1 MPEAAL
7 SGGLDDRAGSD
18 PLVFAEKLLGLLDAG
33 RYTATYKFA
42 VLIALIDECVESVD
56 DQGHPPARVSGLRIG
71 TRVLGLFWP
80 QAIAYRAGAGDDME
94 PVHLRHSTQPND
106 LVRVISDYRIERGVG
121 PGVPL
126 EAARRSDPAGLA
138 HLERRVVTT
147 VIRMPI
153 PRLQRLSTGV
163 GFSEDRFLYDFGW
176 SEDVSESRVR
186 AGDFDD
192 TLHLRP
198 GVGAWLVRLA
208 GVLRPII
215 QQRWA
220 AFVADRSRTTVE
232 AAWLDEFLFGA
243 TRVGLDRIRLPLL
256 EAQDHSCFYCRQPVP
271 LGGAQVDH
279 FIPWIRHPDN
289 GLDNL
294 VAAHTRCNNNK
305 RDTLASAEHL
315 EAWVDRVSAPNAALA
330 QLRSSGLWPSEPARS
345 LGAARATY
353 LWVPEGTP
361 LWSAVGLYRRA
372 DPRRLRSILIA

>member
-1 MPEAAL
+1 MAAGGKGPPTLAAVPEAAVPR
-7 SGGLDDRAGSD
+7 GLDDGGGSD

-56 DQGHPPARVSGLRIG
+56 DQGQPPVTVSGLRIG

-80 QAIAYRAGAGDDME
+80 QAIAYRAGAGHDME

-106 LVRVISDYRIERGVG
+106 LVRVISDYRIERGIG
-121 PGVPL
+121 PGVTL
-126 EAARRSDPAGLA
+126 QAARRADPAGLA

-153 PRLQRLSTGV
+153 PRLQRLSTGA

-176 SEDVSESRVR
+176 SEDVAESRVR

-220 AFVADRSRTTVE
+220 TFVAERSRSTVE

-243 TRVGLDRIRLPLL
+243 TRIGLDRIRLPLL
-256 EAQDHSCFYCRQPVP
+256 EAQDHSCFYCRRPVP
-271 LGGAQVDH
+271 PGGAQVDH

-294 VAAHTRCNNNK
+294 VAAHARCNNNK
-305 RDTLASAEHL
+305 RDTLASAEL
-315 EAWVDRVSAPNAALA
+315 TPSGSAPSSSGEAVVPT
-330 QLRSSGLWPSEPARS
+330 LRSCSASTPRCGC
-345 LGAARATY
+345 
-353 LWVPEGTP
+353 TP
-361 LWSAVGLYRRA
+361 LTVAGTS
-372 DPRRLRSILIA
+372 